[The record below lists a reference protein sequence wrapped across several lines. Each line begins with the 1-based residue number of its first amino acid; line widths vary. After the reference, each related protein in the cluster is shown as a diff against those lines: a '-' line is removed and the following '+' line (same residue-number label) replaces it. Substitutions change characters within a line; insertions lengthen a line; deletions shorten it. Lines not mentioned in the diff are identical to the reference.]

1 MRAPRTL
8 TFYVVRE
15 VLLYTAIGMAA
26 IAVVLVTRNL
36 LRALDGLVGAGFAL
50 GDLLTIIRILLTML
64 GIFALPVAF
73 LFGTLLAIGRMAADV
88 EIVAMRACGIG
99 LRTLTLPVA
108 LMGFVFTCITWNFAL
123 EAEPAA
129 RREMK
134 SAIQGL
140 LARGALIEPGR
151 FRTLSGRLLYV
162 DERDADQTLYGVV
175 IADRS
180 DAERPFLVFSKRGA
194 VNLDAET
201 NEFVLALEDGEI
213 HLEPPTDEPP
223 EEDAPYR
230 RISFERFDYAIDV
243 TQFLDVGDRLRA
255 KQMTMRQL
263 SEHAARA
270 AAGETDFKEEPPTY
284 AYHWHRRIAGPL
296 APTLFG
302 LVAVPLAIRRTR
314 GARSMGAIWC
324 ATIAF
329 GYYLMQ
335 QVCEYLTVD
344 VGLAPVLGAWI
355 PNLVFAV
362 LAVALLMHARRVTG

>member
-36 LRALDGLVGAGFAL
+36 VRALDGLVGAGFAF
-50 GDLLTIIRILLTML
+50 GDLLTIVRILATML
-64 GIFALPVAF
+64 AVFALPVAF

-99 LRTLTLPVA
+99 LRTLTLPVV
-108 LMGFVFTCITWNFAL
+108 LMGFVFTCLTWNFAL

-134 SAIQGL
+134 TAIQEL

-151 FRTLSGRLLYV
+151 FRGISGRMLYV
-162 DERDADQTLYGVV
+162 DERDSDQKLYGIV
-175 IADRS
+175 ISDRS
-180 DAERPFLVFSKRGA
+180 DPEHPFLVFANRGE
-194 VNLDAET
+194 VSLDAET
-201 NEFVLALEDGEI
+201 NEFVLELEDGGI
-213 HLEPPTDEPP
+213 HLEPANEEVG
-223 EEDAPYR
+223 EEDVPYR

-243 TQFLDVGDRLRA
+243 TGFLEAGGSRRA
-255 KQMTMRQL
+255 KRMTMLQL

-270 AAGETDFKEEPPTY
+270 AAGEEDLPEKPPTY

-314 GARSMGAIWC
+314 GARSMGALWC
-324 ATIAF
+324 AALVT
-329 GYYLMQ
+329 GYYMIQSL
-335 QVCEYLTVD
+335 CEFLTVESN
-344 VGLAPVLGAWI
+344 LAPLAGAWI
-355 PNLVFAV
+355 PNLVYA
-362 LAVALLMHARRVTG
+362 ALGIGLLLHARRASN

>member
-36 LRALDGLVGAGFAL
+36 VRALDGLVGAGFAF
-50 GDLLTIIRILLTML
+50 GDLLTIVRILATML
-64 GIFALPVAF
+64 AVFALPVAF
-73 LFGTLLAIGRMAADV
+73 LFGTLLAIGRMASDV

-99 LRTLTLPVA
+99 LRTLTLPVV
-108 LMGFVFTCITWNFAL
+108 LMGFVFTCLTWNFAL

-134 SAIQGL
+134 AAIQGL

-151 FRTLSGRLLYV
+151 FRGISGRLLCV

-175 IADRS
+175 ISDRS
-180 DAERPFLVFSKRGA
+180 DPEHPFLVFAERGE
-194 VNLDAET
+194 VSLDAET
-201 NEFVLALEDGEI
+201 NEFVLELEDGGI
-213 HLEPPTDEPP
+213 HLEPPNGEVAMD
-223 EEDAPYR
+223 DAPYR

-243 TQFLDVGDRLRA
+243 SRFLEVGDRLRA
-255 KQMTMRQL
+255 KQMTMAQL
-263 SEHAARA
+263 SDHAARA
-270 AAGETDFKEEPPTY
+270 AAGETELREEPPTY
-284 AYHWHRRIAGPL
+284 AYHWHKRIAAPL

-314 GARSMGAIWC
+314 GARSMGALWC
-324 ATIAF
+324 AALVT
-329 GYYLMQ
+329 GYYMIQSL
-335 QVCEYLTVD
+335 CEFLTVES
-344 VGLAPVLGAWI
+344 GLVPLAGAWI
-355 PNLVFAV
+355 PNLVYA
-362 LAVALLMHARRVTG
+362 ALGIGLLLHARRASS